1 MGTSMVRIETVEFD
15 ASGSR
20 QISARGRTTQLLAER
35 RAEIEAAIREAADLV
50 GASLDDRPE
59 RSGWQVSS
67 VEASFGITVAAE
79 TGVVLTKA
87 SAEASLTVKIV
98 VERR

>member
-1 MGTSMVRIETVEFD
+1 MVRVETVELD
-15 ASGSR
+15 AAGNR
-20 QISARGRTTQLLAER
+20 QISARRRTTELLAQR

-50 GASLDDRPE
+50 GASLGEQPQQP
-59 RSGWQVSS
+59 GWQVSS
-67 VEASFGITVAAE
+67 VEATFGITVAAE

-87 SAEASLTVKIV
+87 TAEAALTVKIV